1 MKGCIIERN
10 GSLRLKVSLGK
21 NPQTGKYESYY
32 ETFHGNITEARKRLR
47 QVLTELDKGIF
58 IKPGKVTVADYLK
71 DWLKDYAYT
80 NLAPRTAEGYDSI
93 ISRHLIPSLGMIPL
107 MQLRPETIQR
117 YISDKLSHG
126 RADQKGGLTARTVRH
141 HIICLH
147 TALQNATK
155 MGLLFRNPVDA
166 ITIPRAERH
175 EMCTMNETDIHL
187 LLEMAQGTKYYA
199 LFYTA
204 IFTGMRRSEL
214 LALRWQDV
222 DLLLL
227 QVSVNRTL
235 HQVKGGRTI
244 FRQPKTEKSRRL
256 IALTPS
262 TASLLQEYRDS
273 QNIVRESLGYPRLT
287 EIDLVFCQY
296 DGRPFLPNTVT
307 HNWIKLVRRAGL
319 NNIRLHDARHTHA
332 SLMLKQGIHPKIVQE
347 RLGHSSIQITLDTY
361 SHVSPGLQQAAAQL
375 FDEIA
380 ISNKAAG
387 KLLDAGVHQS
397 RR

>member
-1 MKGCIIERN
+1 MRGCIIERN
-10 GSLRLKVSLGK
+10 GSFRIKAPLGK
-21 NPQTGKYESYY
+21 NPQTGKYEAYY

-47 QVLTELDKGIF
+47 QILTELDKGVF
-58 IKPGKVTVADYLK
+58 IKPGKITVSDYLK
-71 DWLKDYAYT
+71 DWLKDYAYP

-93 ISRHLIPSLGMIPL
+93 ISRHLIPSLGMVPL
-107 MQLRPETIQR
+107 MQLRPEMIQR

-126 RADQKGGLTARTVRH
+126 RADQKGGLTARTIRH

-155 MGLLFRNPVDA
+155 LGLLFRNPVDA
-166 ITIPRAERH
+166 VTIPRAERH
-175 EMCTMNETDIHL
+175 EMRTMNETDIHL
-187 LLEMAQGTKYYA
+187 LLEMAQGTQYYA

-227 QVSVNRTL
+227 QTSINRTL

-262 TASLLQEYRDS
+262 TVALLQEYRDS
-273 QNIVRESLGYPRLT
+273 QNILRESLGYAKLT
-287 EIDLVFCQY
+287 ENDLVFCQY
-296 DGRPFLPNTVT
+296 DGKPFLPNTVT

-319 NNIRLHDARHTHA
+319 SGIRLHDARHTHA
-332 SLMLKQGIHPKIVQE
+332 TLMLKQGIHPKIVQE

-361 SHVSPGLQQAAAQL
+361 SHVAPGLQQAAANK
-375 FDEIA
+375 FDEIV
-380 ISNKAAG
+380 IHSE
-387 KLLDAGVHQS
+387 V
-397 RR
+397 